1 MKKILITSLIVTFI
15 FFLFEKKILRESLIF
30 LGDKIIP
37 IKYYLF
43 KETDLEKKSILQ
55 RKKDVIFVF

>member
-43 KETDLEKKSILQ
+43 KETDLEKKEYFTKE
-55 RKKDVIFVF
+55 KKM